1 MAKALETSVVAD
13 ANELFRIGLREV
25 VRRCPSNPHVIEAG
39 DCATLLRQLRENPV
53 DYAFVDH
60 ALPGLD
66 GLRDIAAIHQAHPN
80 LCLALTGPPTERRMM
95 LEYLA
100 AGARG
105 YVPKDLS
112 VGEMTAAMMILL
124 DGDIYLPRA
133 NDEHEQRIVNQA
145 VEHAPSLT
153 VRQRAVLNQLACG
166 RSNKE
171 IARQLKMAEGTVKV
185 HIAASFRLLGVH
197 NRVSAVTAFMALAAP
212 AEQHRMLVDA

>member
-1 MAKALETSVVAD
+1 MAKALETVVVAD
-13 ANELFRIGLREV
+13 ANDLFRIGLREV
-25 VRRCPSNPHVIEAG
+25 VRRCPSSPNVIEAG
-39 DCATLLRQLRENPV
+39 DRTTLLQQLTDHR
-53 DYAFVDH
+53 VDH
-60 ALPGLD
+60 AVVDQSLPGLD
-66 GLRDIAAIHQAHPN
+66 GLRDIAAIHQAHSD
-80 LCLALTGPPTERRMM
+80 LCLAVTGPAIERRMM

-112 VGEMTAAMMILL
+112 VGEMTSAMMTLL
-124 DGDIYLPRA
+124 SGDIYLPGA
-133 NDEHEQRIVNQA
+133 GNDHEQRIA
-145 VEHAPSLT
+145 SPAAEHAPSLT
-153 VRQRAVLNQLACG
+153 VRQRAVLHQLACG